1 MLKEAYGIKKVIIA
15 TGRTDLRRGIDGLA
29 SAVRLNYGM
38 DPLEEGT
45 MFLFCG
51 TRKDRIKA
59 LLYDGGDGFLLLYKR
74 LTDGRYQWPMTPG
87 EARDI
92 TGEQYRHLMEGF
104 TLEGS
109 IRICLD

>member
-15 TGRTDLRRGIDGLA
+15 CGRTDLRRGIDGLA
-29 SAVRLNYGM
+29 AAVRLNYGM
-38 DPLEEGT
+38 DPLEAGT

-59 LLYDGGDGFLLLYKR
+59 LLYDGGDGYLLLYKR
-74 LTDGRYQWPMTPG
+74 LTDGKYQWPMTPN

-104 TLEGS
+104 TLEGT
-109 IRICLD
+109 IRISQG

>member
-1 MLKEAYGIKKVIIA
+1 MLKEAYGVKKVILA

-29 SAVRLNYGM
+29 AAVRLNYGM
-38 DPLEEGT
+38 DPLEDGT
-45 MFLFCG
+45 LFLFCG

-59 LLYDGGDGFLLLYKR
+59 LLYERDGFLLLYKR
-74 LTDGRYQWPMTPG
+74 LTDGKFQWPATPG

-109 IRICLD
+109 IRFS